1 MNQTIEKSP
10 LTIVVVIRTDP
21 RLSRRPVE
29 AIRMALGL
37 GAGINRV
44 AILMMGNAPILL
56 TGDEEIQDYDVL
68 EKYISSF
75 EDMETPFLI
84 EDDFLAKHP
93 GFKSDYPY
101 KGVAPEEIAETM
113 AAGDRF
119 FIF

>member
-1 MNQTIEKSP
+1 MTQTMEKKP
-10 LTIVVVIRTDP
+10 LTIVVMIRTDP

-37 GAGINRV
+37 GAGLNRV
-44 AILMMGNAPILL
+44 DIILIGNAPLLL
-56 TGDEEIQDYDVL
+56 TEDEEIQDYDIL

-84 EDDFLAKHP
+84 EDDFLKKHS
-93 GFKSDYPY
+93 GFKTEYLY
-101 KGVAPEEIAETM
+101 KAVSQKEIGETM

-119 FIF
+119 LIF